1 MARSG
6 GGQLPFRNAETGTSV
21 EIPHVADA
29 VIGTDSVTSQFIGPV
44 PVHPTAPVSLVAS
57 HEELVR
63 SARDLWAVAVSLLTE
78 LTPDKF
84 VTAPWAAG
92 LFTVELPFIMA
103 KLWHLQQGIITSA
116 HSYLETE
123 SMLITVLE
131 TIDVP
136 KLFQELSSWVV
147 ELGPLKDLPFGI
159 GQHVPPLQMFA
170 PENVEI
176 IQQRHNEISW
186 SGQQLIRHE
195 AYELPSGDNRHWFYL
210 PKSDGWDVFSQQKPS
225 QLLELQNILEI
236 KSDQEIQYVGLS
248 EGKLV
253 TPDVSELQKIQNL
266 EGTVTVY
273 KVNAV

>member
-1 MARSG
+1 MARTSSG
-6 GGQLPFRNAETGTSV
+6 QRTNGNGETSPPIEVFDVANAVTGIDPMTN
-21 EIPHVADA
+21 
-29 VIGTDSVTSQFIGPV
+29 QFIGPV
-44 PVHPTAPVSLVAS
+44 PVHPNTPVSLVAS

-103 KLWHLQQGIITSA
+103 KLWHLQQSIITSA

-136 KLFQELSSWVV
+136 KLFQELSSWVI
-147 ELGPLKDLPFGI
+147 ELGPVKDLPFGI
-159 GQHVPPLQMFA
+159 GQHVPPLQMLA

-176 IQQRHNEISW
+176 IQQRHLETTW

-195 AYELPSGDNRHWFYL
+195 AYQLPSGDNRHWFYL
-210 PKSDGWDVFSQQKPS
+210 PKSEGWDVFSQEKPS
-225 QLLELQNILEI
+225 QLLELQNVLEI
-236 KSDQEIQYVGLS
+236 KSDQEIRYVGLS
-248 EGKLV
+248 DGKLM
-253 TPDVSELQKIQNL
+253 TPDVAELQKIKNL

-273 KVNAV
+273 KVDPV

>member
-1 MARSG
+1 MARTSSG
-6 GGQLPFRNAETGTSV
+6 QRTNGNGETSPPTEVFDVANAVTG
-21 EIPHVADA
+21 I
-29 VIGTDSVTSQFIGPV
+29 DSMTNQFIGPV
-44 PVHPTAPVSLVAS
+44 PVHLNTPVSLVAS

-103 KLWHLQQGIITSA
+103 KLWHLQQSIIASA

-159 GQHVPPLQMFA
+159 GQHVPPLQMLA
-170 PENVEI
+170 PENIEI

-210 PKSDGWDVFSQQKPS
+210 PKSEGWDVFSQEKPS
-225 QLLELQNILEI
+225 QLLELQNVLEI

-248 EGKLV
+248 DGKLM
-253 TPDVSELQKIQNL
+253 TPDVAELQKIKNL

-273 KVNAV
+273 KVDSV